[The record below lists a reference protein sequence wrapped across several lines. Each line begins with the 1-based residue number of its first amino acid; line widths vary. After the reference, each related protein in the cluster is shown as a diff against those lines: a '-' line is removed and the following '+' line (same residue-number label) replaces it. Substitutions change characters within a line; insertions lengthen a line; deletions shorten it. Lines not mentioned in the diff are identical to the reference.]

1 MRDEGTS
8 KEGVNVEEK
17 GHKALARGVETK
29 GGREK
34 GWMEVEAGI
43 GKSLKRSVTLAQKWG
58 TLA

>member
-1 MRDEGTS
+1 
-8 KEGVNVEEK
+8 VEEK